1 MRTKCVYV
9 LLQMNNGYRHLAIGN
24 EKEEEVMLAL
34 VIISLLLIIG
44 VVDVIRNAKNLTDFV
59 LKVSEN
65 HFTMLPKVDTLV

>member
-1 MRTKCVYV
+1 MIIRSILL

-65 HFTMLPKVDTLV
+65 HFTMLPKVKPLA